1 MNVIIKD
8 AKGGATVYNPD
19 GTIRVYLP
27 WLGLSELTHEKP
39 PTSDY
44 SQGPFQSSQ
53 ESLLSF
59 YVGWHYP
66 DQSVLPELK
75 RQPEEQLFCHH
86 Q

>member
-8 AKGGATVYNPD
+8 AKGGAMVYNPD

-53 ESLLSF
+53 ES
-59 YVGWHYP
+59 
-66 DQSVLPELK
+66 
-75 RQPEEQLFCHH
+75 
-86 Q
+86 